1 MIFLPYFALS
11 VTLGFGL
18 AFGTHYL
25 MMNVVPAAILIGLTA
40 FAAMLPGLLIFALRV
55 TRPLAQLTTAVEIS
69 VEKEDFKS
77 FAAETGGI
85 PSTHCQRIRDA
96 VIALQKK
103 TTSVAREM
111 AERGSQIAIAS
122 AQVSFSADELR
133 RKMNEQVQHAN
144 SIGTTSQEI
153 KATTRSMSQAADH
166 ARDSAYA
173 TRDASSQ
180 GETAVSGAIERIHH
194 VRAET
199 ERSAQSLGQLQARS
213 EEIQTITRLIDGVA
227 EQTNMLALNAAIE
240 AARAGEHGRGFAV
253 VADEV
258 RQLASKT
265 TEATREI
272 GEKLASIHQEV
283 NESVS
288 TMQNLAQVVESVV
301 TDTEGVG
308 SVLQGINGYSE
319 ESANDIGMIATTVEE
334 HVNGVGEI
342 SESLSQMEVALT
354 QTENEVQLVSEHALA
369 LSDTAETVYKAI
381 AHYELDTVHDRVR
394 HIALHA
400 VAKIVDTF
408 ESAISSGRI
417 SLADLMDRDYKEAPN
432 TDPVKYHTRFDRF
445 TDEVL
450 PAIQEPILQENTF
463 ILYAGAVDNNG
474 YFPTHNKRYS
484 KPLTGNYE
492 TDLANNRTKRLFS
505 DRTGSRCGKNT
516 EPFLLQTYK
525 RDTGEIMHDMSVP
538 IFLQGRH
545 WGGFR
550 IGYKASDTH

>member
-1 MIFLPYFALS
+1 MIYLPHFIAS
-11 VTLGFGL
+11 VVLGFGM
-18 AFGTHYL
+18 AYGVHYL
-25 MMNVVPAAILIGLTA
+25 LVDSLSSALLVALIA
-40 FAAMLPGLLIFALRV
+40 VCAMLPGLVVFSLGV
-55 TRPLAQLTTAVEIS
+55 TRPLARLADAVEESIA
-69 VEKEDFKS
+69 KEDFKR
-77 FAAETGGI
+77 FAEDMQDI
-85 PSTHCQRIRDA
+85 RSEHCQRMRDA
-96 VIALQKK
+96 VIALQHK
-103 TTSVAREM
+103 TTDVAREM
-111 AERGSQIAIAS
+111 AERGSRIAIAS

-133 RKMNEQVQHAN
+133 RRMTDQVRHAN

-153 KATTRSMSQAADH
+153 EATTRSMSQSAEH

-173 TRDASSQ
+173 TRDASTQ
-180 GETAVSGAIERIHH
+180 GESAVLGAIERIHH

-199 ERSAQSLGQLQARS
+199 ERSAHSLGQLQARS

-283 NESVS
+283 NESVQ
-288 TMQNLAQVVESVV
+288 TMQSLAEVVESVV

-308 SVLQGINGYSE
+308 TVLQGINGYSE
-319 ESANDIGMIATTVEE
+319 ESANDIGMIATTVDE
-334 HVNGVGEI
+334 HVSGIGEI
-342 SESLSQMEVALT
+342 SKSLSQMEVALAE
-354 QTENEVQLVSEHALA
+354 TEQEVRMVSEHALD
-369 LSDTAETVYKAI
+369 LSDTAETVYKSI
-381 AHYELDTVHDRVR
+381 AHFELNTVHDRVR
-394 HIALHA
+394 HIALSA
-400 VAKIVDTF
+400 VERIIAVF
-408 ESAISSGRI
+408 ENAIAGGRI
-417 SLADLMDRDYKEAPN
+417 GLADLMDRDYKEIPN
-432 TDPVKYHTRFDRF
+432 TNPTKYQTRFDRF

-450 PAIQEPILQENTF
+450 PAIQEPILQENGF

-484 KPLTGNYE
+484 KPLTGDYQ
-492 TDLANNRTKRLFS
+492 TDLVNNRTKRLFT

-516 EPFLLQTYK
+516 ESFLLQTYK

>member
-1 MIFLPYFALS
+1 MIYLPHFIAS
-11 VTLGFGL
+11 VVLGFGM
-18 AFGTHYL
+18 AYGVHYL
-25 MMNVVPAAILIGLTA
+25 LVDTLPSALLVALIA
-40 FAAMLPGLLIFALRV
+40 VCAMLPGLAVFSIGV
-55 TRPLAQLTTAVEIS
+55 TRPLAKLADAVEES
-69 VEKEDFKS
+69 VEKEDFKR
-77 FAAETGGI
+77 FAEEMKDVRSA
-85 PSTHCQRIRDA
+85 HCQRMRDA
-96 VIALQKK
+96 VVALQRK
-103 TTSVAREM
+103 TTDVAREM
-111 AERGSQIAIAS
+111 AERGSRIAIAS

-133 RKMNEQVQHAN
+133 KKMTDQVRHAN
-144 SIGTTSQEI
+144 TIGTTSQEI
-153 KATTRSMSQAADH
+153 EATTRSMSQSAEH

-173 TRDASSQ
+173 TRDASTK
-180 GETAVSGAIERIHH
+180 GESAVLGAIQRIHH

-199 ERSAQSLGQLQARS
+199 ERSANSLGQLQARS

-283 NESVS
+283 NESVQ
-288 TMQNLAQVVESVV
+288 TMQSLAEVVESVV

-308 SVLQGINGYSE
+308 TVLQGINGYSE

-334 HVNGVGEI
+334 HVSGIGEI
-342 SESLSQMEVALT
+342 SESLSRMEIALT
-354 QTENEVQLVSEHALA
+354 ETEQEVQTVSEHALD
-369 LSDTAETVYKAI
+369 LSDTAETVYKSI
-381 AHYELDTVHDRVR
+381 AHFELDTVHDRVR
-394 HIALHA
+394 HIALNA
-400 VAKIVDTF
+400 VKKIIAAF
-408 ESAISSGRI
+408 ENAIASGRL
-417 SLADLMDRDYKEAPN
+417 SLADLMDRDYKEIPN
-432 TDPVKYHTRFDRF
+432 TNPTKYQTRFDRF

-450 PAIQEPILQENTF
+450 PAIQEPILQENGF

-484 KPLTGNYE
+484 KPLTGDYQ
-492 TDLANNRTKRLFS
+492 TDLVNNRTKRLFT

-516 EPFLLQTYK
+516 ESFLLQTYK

-538 IFLQGRH
+538 IVLQGRH